1 MDRKTLIIVVILI
14 VIIANLFFQNVWLSI
29 ASLIAVSALSIY
41 LLSTNKD
48 VTGSHSITHTQQE
61 AHNLLKDM
69 AALNE
74 TQAQHHHISTELSR
88 LSSIIS
94 SAIATLTSSFN
105 GLIDKCHEQ
114 NSHLNTL
121 FEASQVRHRDNVR
134 YSEYVVETS
143 AMFQSTLDN
152 FAAMSENSKV
162 LVEAMSALGE
172 QTAVI
177 NRLVSE
183 VDSIS
188 EQTNLLALNAAIEAA
203 RAGEAGRGFAVV
215 ADEVRNLSK
224 RSSHF
229 SEQIKSAATE
239 SDKTISQTSSVIAQM
254 ASLDVTEAQGLKDQI
269 DKVISEI
276 NKLDQ
281 NVELE
286 INTSAQLAEQIEAD
300 INDAVRGL
308 QFEDMCQQLA
318 DRMAKRL
325 EVFDHYFSAL
335 EQSLHLLE
343 EYQSD
348 DFDNLQQMRDKFAKL
363 RSELTELPPAQFD
376 LTSPVQQT
384 SVEEGEVDLF

>member
-1 MDRKTLIIVVILI
+1 MILIIVNFFIQSFWATSISIL
-14 VIIANLFFQNVWLSI
+14 LLT
-29 ASLIAVSALSIY
+29 AVSAYLISNGSRPSGDTIGLSQ
-41 LLSTNKD
+41 
-48 VTGSHSITHTQQE
+48 TQQE
-61 AHNLLKDM
+61 AHSLLLDM
-69 AALNE
+69 AEINE
-74 TQAQHHHISTELSR
+74 TRTQHHHLDTELNR

-94 SAIATLTSSFN
+94 SAISTLTASFN
-105 GLIDKCHEQ
+105 GLIEKCHEQ
-114 NSHLNTL
+114 NDHLNML

-143 AMFQSTLDN
+143 QLFQSTLDN
-152 FAAMSENSKV
+152 FATMSANSKI
-162 LVEAMSALGE
+162 LVEAMSALSE

-177 NRLVSE
+177 NQLVSE

-229 SEQIKSAATE
+229 SEQIKAASAKSE
-239 SDKTISQTSSVIAQM
+239 HTISQTSSVIAQM
-254 ASLDVTEAQGLKDQI
+254 ANLDVSEAQTLKDQI

-281 NVELE
+281 NVEVE
-286 INTSAQLAEQIEAD
+286 INTSAQLAEQIESD

-308 QFEDMCQQLA
+308 QFEDMCQQLTE
-318 DRMAKRL
+318 RMGKRL
-325 EVFDHYFSAL
+325 EVFDHYFATL
-335 EQSLHLLE
+335 EQALHLLE
-343 EYQSD
+343 QYQSLD
-348 DFDNLQQMRDKFAKL
+348 VNEVESMRGKFEQL
-363 RSELTELPPAQFD
+363 RSQLVALPPASFD

-384 SVEEGEVDLF
+384 SVSEGEVDLF

>member
-1 MDRKTLIIVVILI
+1 MDRKILI
-14 VIIANLFFQNVWLSI
+14 VAVTLIAITASLFFHSI
-29 ASLIAVSALSIY
+29 WGSVLGLIAVAALSIY
-41 LLSTNKD
+41 FLSSNST
-48 VTGSHSITHTQQE
+48 SIHGITPAQQE
-61 AHNLLKDM
+61 AHALLREM
-69 AALNE
+69 ADVNE
-74 TQAQHHHISTELSR
+74 TQSQHHHLNTELSR
-88 LSSIIS
+88 ISSIIS

-105 GLIDKCHEQ
+105 GLIEKCHEQ
-114 NSHLNTL
+114 NNHLNAL
-121 FEASQVRHRDNVR
+121 FDASQVRHRDNVR
-134 YSEYVVETS
+134 YSEYVIETS
-143 AMFQSTLDN
+143 AMFQTTLDN
-152 FAAMSENSKV
+152 FATMSKDSKILVDAMSVLSK
-162 LVEAMSALGE
+162 

-177 NRLVSE
+177 NQLVSE

-229 SEQIKSAATE
+229 SEQIKSAAAE
-239 SDKTISQTSSVIAQM
+239 SDKTILQTSSVIEQM
-254 ASLDVTEAQGLKDQI
+254 ASLDITEAQKLKDQI
-269 DKVISEI
+269 DHVIFEI

-318 DRMAKRL
+318 DRMSKRL
-325 EVFDHYFSAL
+325 QVFDHYFSAL
-335 EQSLHLLE
+335 DQSLLLLE
-343 EYQSD
+343 EYQLD
-348 DFDNLQQMRDKFAKL
+348 DFSNLQQMRDKFAKL
-363 RSELTELPPAQFD
+363 RSDLTELPPAHFD
-376 LTSPVQQT
+376 VNSPVQQT